1 VSIQETE
8 RAEER
13 AKPIGAGHASFWLRL
28 IGAGKLLKAAFL
40 ITLGFGVLRL
50 VHTGFGDEMATIASY
65 LRYNPESHVL
75 IWMLDKAS
83 LLSDRRLEQVGAGLL
98 FYAATELV
106 ESYGLLRQ
114 RLWGEYLTCGYTIAF
129 LPFDIYEL
137 LVHFTW
143 IKLAFTILNAI
154 IAWYLAWHI
163 LRKRR
168 MKEQAEMTAADQNPV
183 AN

>member
-1 VSIQETE
+1 VNSPETV
-8 RAEER
+8 RAGKR
-13 AKPIGAGHASFWLRL
+13 PVGAGHASFWLRL

-40 ITLGFGVLRL
+40 IVLGFGVLRL
-50 VHTGFGDEMATIASY
+50 VHTGFGDEMAQLASY
-65 LRYNPESHVL
+65 LRYNPESHAL
-75 IWMLDKAS
+75 IWLLDKAS

-106 ESYGLLRQ
+106 EAYGLLRQ

-143 IKLAFTILNAI
+143 VKLGFTILNAV

-168 MKEQAEMTAADQNPV
+168 IQQQAEMAAAAENPV
-183 AN
+183 AS